1 MDDLT
6 FFQQTG
12 ADVRFDWG
20 YEGVRTLAALSDI
33 VVIIDVLSFTTCV
46 DVVLNRG
53 GTVFPYPSKGK
64 AAGEYADQVNAI
76 VAGKR
81 GEPIS
86 LSPYELSTIP
96 FGSRIV
102 LPSPNGA
109 TCSFL
114 ARESK
119 ATVVAGCFR
128 NVSAVA
134 SFARQS
140 EGVVSVIAC
149 GERWP
154 DGSLRP
160 AFEDLM
166 AAGAI
171 LSQLEEQRLSPEA
184 LTAVVVFDANER
196 QASTVAC

>member
-119 ATVVAGCFR
+119 ATVVLR

-184 LTAVVVFDANER
+184 LTAVAVFDANER